1 MLKTDCKAKLKK
13 FPRKYKKQFKIYVYK
28 VHKKIRNQYQNR
40 GLLERQR
47 TKKTTREEM
56 IPQTWV

>member
-1 MLKTDCKAKLKK
+1 MYIKYIRKLE
-13 FPRKYKKQFKIYVYK
+13 
-28 VHKKIRNQYQNR
+28 NQYQNR